1 MSKLKA
7 AIDDLIWFCATTLRL
22 SVYILLMLGAQV
34 ISMLILSVMHVNYNV
49 YEGTWELIYIVIA
62 LVFLGLMYLVEH
74 KTNNREYYLITHK
87 NDDSDFQFSTPKK
100 RDMTWCDGRTIK
112 KTAINRYKFLV
123 IIIISLGLLG
133 IITFYLSTANIIA
146 DKFSGGAVEQ
156 ALNDYDTAMDRYAY
170 VDQEIVPK
178 WDVILQ
184 YFLLVFCVPVV
195 EELMFRGFVFGQY
208 KRRMPFWAAALA
220 SAFLFGI
227 IHGISIQI
235 GYAMIAGVILSLVY
249 YYCDS
254 IYCSIAVHAIFNFLG
269 GVMFSISTDF
279 PVTRNLVSIINM
291 IFYYAESFAILPT
304 ILLMIYLVKKG
315 YHPIKKSDNGDIT
328 LTVKE

>member
-22 SVYILLMLGAQV
+22 CAYILLMLGAQV

-49 YEGTWELIYIVIA
+49 YEGTWEFIYIVIA
-62 LVFLGLMYLVEH
+62 LAFLFVTYLIEH
-74 KTNNREYYLITHK
+74 KSNNRENFLITHK
-87 NDDSDFQFSTPKK
+87 DEGSAPSIFVPKK

-112 KTAINRYKFLV
+112 RAGINRYKFLIV
-123 IIIISLGLLG
+123 ILISLGLLG
-133 IITFYLSTANIIA
+133 IITVYLTTANMIA
-146 DKFSGGAVEQ
+146 ERFAGGAMEQ
-156 ALNDYDTAMDRYAY
+156 ALSDYDTAMDRYAY

-208 KRRMPFWAAALA
+208 KRRMPFWAASLA
-220 SAFLFGI
+220 SSFLFGI

-235 GYAMIAGVILSLVY
+235 GYAMIAGVVLSLVY

-269 GVMFSISTDF
+269 GVMFSMSTDF
-279 PVTRNLVSIINM
+279 PVAEKVVNLINV
-291 IFYYAESFAILPT
+291 IFYYAESFAMLPA
-304 ILLMIYLVKKG
+304 ILLMIYLVHKG
-315 YHPIKKSDNGDIT
+315 YHPVKKTDTDDIT